1 MKKALYIKPETS
13 TYQVKVESLMEAL
26 SYSERGGREGTK
38 PEKGSNNEDPDAKEF
53 TFDLWEE

>member
-38 PEKGSNNEDPDAKEF
+38 PEKGSDNEEPAKEF